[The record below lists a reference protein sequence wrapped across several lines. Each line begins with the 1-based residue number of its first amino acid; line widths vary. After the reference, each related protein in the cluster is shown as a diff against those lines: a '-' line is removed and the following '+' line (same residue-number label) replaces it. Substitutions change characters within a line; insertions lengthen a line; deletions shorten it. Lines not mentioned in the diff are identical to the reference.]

1 MITYELIKK
10 RSISPL
16 ELIGMS
22 LRDFDLL
29 FNKFDSNCKQ
39 NAYRE
44 LGQSDPG
51 DVHRK
56 KGRPYQ
62 LDTRN
67 RLLMTLLWLQNNVT
81 FTVLA
86 QIYKL
91 TPLTVSKHVRA
102 TLKILESM
110 PEYHKILRSMNR
122 RPWKI
127 VSIDA
132 LLDLF
137 PELQDVMRGL
147 AEVTQD

>member
-29 FNKFDSNCKQ
+29 FNKFDTICKQ

-44 LGQSDPG
+44 LGQSDLE

-67 RLLMTLLWLQNNVT
+67 RLLMTLFWIQNNT
-81 FTVLA
+81 AFTVLA

-102 TLKILESM
+102 TVKILESM
-110 PEYHKILRSMNR
+110 PEYPKILTNMSR

-127 VSIDA
+127 MSIDA

-137 PELQDVMRGL
+137 PELKDMV
-147 AEVTQD
+147 

>member
-16 ELIGMS
+16 KLIGMS

-29 FNKFDSNCKQ
+29 LNKFDSVCKQ
-39 NAYRE
+39 NAHRE
-44 LGQSDPG
+44 PGQPDPG
-51 DVHRK
+51 NVHRK

-67 RLLMTLLWLQNNVT
+67 RLLMTLFWMQNNAA

-86 QIYKL
+86 EIYKL

-102 TLKILESM
+102 TMKILESM
-110 PEYHKILRSMNR
+110 PEYPKILTNMNR

-127 VSIDA
+127 VSTDA

-137 PELQDVMRGL
+137 PELRGM
-147 AEVTQD
+147 V